1 MKKRNLEKENK
12 RLRVINLVL
21 IIYVVLSIIIQV
33 YNAWGK

>member
-1 MKKRNLEKENK
+1 MEKRNLEKENK

>member
-1 MKKRNLEKENK
+1 MEKRDLEKENK

-33 YNAWGK
+33 YNAWG